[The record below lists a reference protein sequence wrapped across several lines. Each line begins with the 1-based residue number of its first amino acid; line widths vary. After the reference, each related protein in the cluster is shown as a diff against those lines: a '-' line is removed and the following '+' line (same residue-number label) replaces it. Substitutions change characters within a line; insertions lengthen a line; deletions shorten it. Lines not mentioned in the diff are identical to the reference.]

1 MPEGQV
7 VVALGKKS
15 DCPELGSLG
24 NLLTSPEFSTT
35 ASLLVVQQYC
45 SQLPQESLCS
55 LKEGESSDADCNSE

>member
-7 VVALGKKS
+7 VVALDKKS

-35 ASLLVVQQYC
+35 ASVLVVQQYR
-45 SQLPQESLCS
+45 SQLPEESLSS
-55 LKEGESSDADCNSE
+55 LKEGESSEGDCDSE